1 MKSSHTL
8 LPVPRRSL
16 ARMSFTVTSC
26 IAAAAIALT
35 SPLFAAQPIAPGGQ
49 VAETGV
55 SPDNFPGSMR
65 DSVQVMVELSAP
77 PATAIYAAALK
88 QAEADAAKLYASGVR
103 PPLSAAG
110 KPVRVDIDAA
120 AASQVKNQVVTNDA
134 AQQSLLPSLG
144 NVGAKV
150 IFRTQRVYNGIAIK
164 VDPRKISEIAAMPG
178 VKAVHPMN
186 PKYRSAFSD
195 LDFLGV
201 RAGYWTKSFPTGNLG
216 IHGEN
221 IKIGV
226 IDSGLDYIH
235 TNFGGPGTAAAYAG
249 TSDTGPFPNA
259 FVDTAKVAGGY
270 DFAGDAYDANTND
283 TPHPDPN
290 PWDGSPTGSSAGHGT
305 ACASLIA
312 GYGVNFGNT
321 TYLSNYDNS
330 TPIASMKIA
339 PGMAPRAK
347 LVPLRV
353 FGNNGST
360 NLVTEAI
367 EYAVDPNKDGNFS
380 DKVDIIS
387 MSLGSS
393 EGYSDDDSAVAS
405 TNASDAGV
413 IVVASAGNSGDSY
426 YITGSPSVAGRVLS
440 VAASFNDQAGFIS
453 NAQVCNGTAG
463 CNAQPPSG
471 SLAGQKGLAIYS
483 NTSPRPTA
491 TPATTFNVV
500 RAVPPLADSA
510 LTNAAQVNGNIVLID
525 RGVNTFSDK
534 ADKAMA
540 AGAKGIIIANNNRA
554 GIDPTNDPITQDT
567 STTVTPLNIPDV
579 MISFEDGNYIKAA
592 ANFNATTGV
601 PANPTRVSIQ
611 PDNTTA
617 ARTNAPADT
626 MPAYS
631 SRGPRYP
638 DSFLKPDITAPAE
651 VVGVAASRTQPNEV
665 ALFNGTSS
673 SAPHVSGIMALIKQQ
688 HPSWSIEEMMAL
700 AMNTS
705 LHNLETTTARTTK
718 YADGR
723 VGAGRIDANFASQ
736 SDVVAFNSTDP
747 GLVSVSFGIVEVPT
761 DGVVHLVKN
770 VTVRNKGTAGAT
782 YRMFYE
788 EMGPAVGDSYY
799 GTTSPLTFTVNAG
812 SQVVIPLQFNATGN
826 TLEHNKESS
835 VGSASPGNGLARQY
849 LTEKTGYLVLA
860 PQGGSQPTLRVP
872 LHAAPKP
879 VSSLHATVNGFV
891 PTTDNGQIILKTS
904 GAPVNT
910 PSAFPVGIISLF
922 KPLELQYASPL
933 AGTPNSPTDPNRI
946 KYVGVTSDWS
956 SRTPAGKAATR
967 IIFGIDGFGNSV
979 TPEYHGSDREIF
991 FDTDRNGTEDFA
1003 MYLEARANGTSH
1015 SNVYTPAFVNLYTGA
1030 GVFLGFFTNIYGGN
1044 QLDTNSFNNSVSVF
1058 TVEASRLG
1066 YTGGQ
1071 SKFNYE
1077 VVTFSRNNDLVD
1089 FTGPLTYD
1097 IARPGFDCEN
1107 GIGEPFMYQDFPGD
1121 GGAVPCAFNGANIAA
1136 NNSKGVLLLHMHN
1149 ATGQRSDVVVLYKP
1163 TITSFTPIHGKV
1175 GTQVSIT
1182 GTNFGNGTKVSFNGV
1197 QATQVTPI
1205 SPNTIE
1211 ARVPA
1216 GATTG
1221 PITVSNAGGS
1231 STSSQVFTVDA
1242 AATTPSPSPSTTPS
1256 PTKRVTTN

>member
-1 MKSSHTL
+1 M
-8 LPVPRRSL
+8 
-16 ARMSFTVTSC
+16 
-26 IAAAAIALT
+26 
-35 SPLFAAQPIAPGGQ
+35 Q
-49 VAETGV
+49 
-55 SPDNFPGSMR
+55 
-65 DSVQVMVELSAP
+65 DSVQVMVELNAP
-77 PATAIYAAALK
+77 PATTIYAAALK
-88 QAEADAAKLYASGVR
+88 QAQADAAKLYASGVR

-110 KPVRVDIDAA
+110 QPTRVEIDAA
-120 AASQVKNQVVTNDA
+120 AASQVKNQVLSNDA

-144 NVGAKV
+144 NLGANV
-150 IFRTQRVYNGIAIK
+150 IFRTQRVYNGIAIS
-164 VDPRKISEIAAMPG
+164 VDPRRISEIAAMPG

-201 RAGYWTKSFPTGNLG
+201 RTGYWSKTFSTGNVG

-221 IKIGV
+221 IRIAV

-235 TNFGGPGTAAAYAG
+235 TNFGGPGTAAAYAA
-249 TSDTGPFPNA
+249 TTDKGPFPNA
-259 FVDTAKVAGGY
+259 FVDTAKVAGGF
-270 DFAGDAYDANTND
+270 DFVGDNYDANVAANS
-283 TPHPDPN
+283 TPQPDPN

-321 TYLSNYDNS
+321 TYVSNYDNS
-330 TPIASMKIA
+330 TPVATMKIA

-347 LVPLRV
+347 LIPLRV

-360 NLVTEAI
+360 NVVTEAI

-380 DKVDIIS
+380 DRVDIIS

-426 YITGSPSVAGRVLS
+426 YITGSPSVGSRVLS

-453 NAQVCNGTAG
+453 NAQVCNGTPG
-463 CNAQPPSG
+463 CAQQPASG

-483 NTSPRPTA
+483 NTSPR
-491 TPATTFNVV
+491 TTVTGNVV
-500 RAVPPLADSA
+500 YARPPLADAA

-525 RGVNTFSDK
+525 RGVSTFSEK
-534 ADKAMA
+534 AQRAMA
-540 AGAKGIIIANNNRA
+540 AGARGIIIANNDRT

-567 STTVTPLNIPDV
+567 STTTTPLNIPDV
-579 MISFEDGNYIKAA
+579 MISKEDGDYIKSR
-592 ANFNATTGV
+592 ANFDATTGV
-601 PANPTRVSIQ
+601 PANPTPVAIQ
-611 PDNTTA
+611 SDNSVQS
-617 ARTNAPADT
+617 RPNAPADT
-626 MPAYS
+626 MPSYS

-651 VVGVAASRTQPNEV
+651 VVGVAANRTLPNEV

-673 SAPHVSGIMALIKQQ
+673 SAPHVSGIMALLKQQ
-688 HPSWSIEEMMAL
+688 HPTWSVEELMAL

-705 LHNLETTTARTTK
+705 LHNLETTTSRTVK

-736 SDVVAFNSTDP
+736 SDVVAFNATDK
-747 GLVSVSFGIVEVPT
+747 GLVSVSFGVVEVPA
-761 DGVVHLVKN
+761 DGAVHLVKV
-770 VTVRNKGTAGAT
+770 VTVRNKGTTSQT

-799 GTTSPLTFTVNAG
+799 GTTFPLTFTLTAG
-812 SQVVIPLQFNATGN
+812 GEVGIPLQFNATGN
-826 TLEHNKESS
+826 TLEHSREPS
-835 VGSASPGNGLARQY
+835 VGTVSPGNGLPRQY
-849 LTEKTGYLVLA
+849 LTEKTGYLVFA

-879 VSSLHATVNGFV
+879 VSSLHATVNGVV
-891 PTTDNGQIILKTS
+891 PTTDNGTITLKTS

-910 PSAFPVGIISLF
+910 PSAFPVGIISLV
-922 KPLELQYASPL
+922 KPIELQYASPL
-933 AGTPNSPTDPNRI
+933 AGTPNSPTDKDRI

-956 SRTPAGKAATR
+956 SRTAAGKPATR
-967 IIFGIDGFGNSV
+967 IIFGIDGFGDSV
-979 TPEYHGSDREIF
+979 TPEFHGSDREIF

-1003 MYLEARANGTSH
+1003 IFLSARANGTSH
-1015 SNVYTPAFVNLYTGA
+1015 SNVYTPTFVNLYTGA
-1030 GVFLGFFTNIYGGN
+1030 SVALGFFTNVFGGN
-1044 QLDTNSFNNSVSVF
+1044 QLDTNSFNQSINVV

-1071 SKFNYE
+1071 SRFNYE
-1077 VVTFSRNNDLVD
+1077 VATFNRNGDFVD
-1089 FTGPLTYD
+1089 ATGALTYD
-1097 IARPGFDCEN
+1097 LARPGFDCEN
-1107 GIGEPFMYQDFPGD
+1107 GQAEPFMYQDFPGD
-1121 GGAVPCAFNGANIAA
+1121 AAAVPCAFNGNNIAA
-1136 NNSKGVLLLHMHN
+1136 NRSLGVLMLHMHN

-1163 TITSFTPIHGKV
+1163 TISDFTPEHGKV
-1175 GTQVSIT
+1175 GTTVSIS
-1182 GTNFGNGTKVSFNGV
+1182 GTNFGNGTKVFFNGV
-1197 QATQVTPI
+1197 QATQVTVI

-1211 ARVPA
+1211 AKVPT
-1216 GATTG
+1216 GATSG

-1231 STSSQVFTVDA
+1231 STSSQSFIVDPA
-1242 AATTPSPSPSTTPS
+1242 STTPSPSPSTTPS
-1256 PTKRVTTN
+1256 PAGVRRVSTN